1 MENQKTESKKAGA
14 DKKRNNR
21 QGNGRK
27 SDKMLN
33 SAQIMLKNNF
43 ANRPDVLGRIQGDI
57 QRHAGAAFFD
67 FNRLAVIEIK
77 VFDVFS
83 FIFQINRRKIE
94 FRLDDG
100 KIIAARF
107 SQPEIAAEPV
117 SDPRLNQLI
126 GVFLIKTDKGQT

>member
-27 SDKMLN
+27 SDQILN

-43 ANRPDVLGRIQGDI
+43 ANRPDVFGRIQGDI

-100 KIIAARF
+100 KIIR
-107 SQPEIAAEPV
+107 SEEHTSELQ
-117 SDPRLNQLI
+117 
-126 GVFLIKTDKGQT
+126 